1 MNKLFYNYELW
12 IAYRYLRARRDD
24 GFISIVSWFS
34 LIGISLG
41 VAALIIVMSVMNG
54 FREELL
60 TRIMGLNGHAT
71 LYFDEKNISNN
82 NFENIQ
88 NTLFNFSEIKKVSAL
103 VESTV
108 MISNN
113 DINRGVILK
122 GISLNDLK
130 SNDLLIENID
140 IETIKLFGEK
150 NFIILGKRLSTNLGL
165 KQGDSIQLIA
175 PTGTNTPFGKAPSA
189 KKFIFAGTFDVG
201 MYEYDSS
208 VIFMKINDLRQFLGM
223 SENYIDKI
231 EIKYFNPESAEILNS
246 NIEDVLNATQT
257 QDFIL
262 IPWMERH
269 KQLSNALEVEK
280 NVMFIILSLIILVAA
295 FNIISSMIML
305 VRDKQA
311 SISILKTIGMSDY
324 SVLKVF
330 MMVGSSIGLLG
341 TITGLFIGVIFSKN
355 INYIK
360 GLLEKISGTN
370 IFEAEIYFLSSL
382 PAKINFS
389 EVLVVA
395 FFSFFITVIATIYP
409 AWRASKLDPVK
420 VLRHV

>member
-1 MNKLFYNYELW
+1 MFYNYELW
-12 IAYRYLRARRDD
+12 FAYRYLRARRDD

-382 PAKINFS
+382 PAKINYS

>member
-1 MNKLFYNYELW
+1 MFYNYELW

-140 IETIKLFGEK
+140 IDTIKLFGEK

>member
-1 MNKLFYNYELW
+1 MFYNYELW

-71 LYFDEKNISNN
+71 LYFDEKNISND

-382 PAKINFS
+382 PAKINYS

>member
-1 MNKLFYNYELW
+1 MFYNYELW

-305 VRDKQA
+305 VRDKQT

-382 PAKINFS
+382 PAKINYS